1 MKILVN
7 TMRKMKERI
16 RHEELEKKDESSF
29 LELLDLMDFR
39 DDLRYK

>member
-1 MKILVN
+1 M
-7 TMRKMKERI
+7 KMKERI